1 MLNEVIQ
8 AISLIDTYEA
18 LKDHRE
24 ADAVHLDEL
33 RSMLNQYG
41 LFHKIKDKIGESEAK
56 ATLWWPCV
64 KLEESLWDSIRRFL
78 TTYGYDP
85 EWIYWKKGKAGLRGF
100 DYIDGIPCL
109 FDEIL
114 ITFDGKERMKNPI
127 PVRKDGK
134 CGLVWPD
141 GTATPVTPFKY
152 DLLFRE
158 PHSDYVKYIAMMN
171 DKYGIVD
178 ITGKEVIPCILDDIF
193 ARQDT
198 DSFLP
203 ILKDGKWGIF
213 PDIIASY
220 ILPKFDELDIQSEDY
235 LRARIGTTWGWVT
248 AEGDLSD
255 DKTEA
260 AFGSWAEED
269 K

>member
-1 MLNEVIQ
+1 MFNETIK
-8 AISLIDTYEA
+8 AFPLIDIYEA
-18 LKDHRE
+18 LKNPKK
-24 ADAVHLDEL
+24 ADAAHLDEL

-78 TTYGYDP
+78 DTYGYDP
-85 EWIYWKKGKAGLRGF
+85 EWICWKNGKAGLRGF
-100 DYIDGIPCL
+100 DYVDGIPCL

-114 ITFDGKERMKNPI
+114 ITFDGKERMENPI
-127 PVRKDGK
+127 PVRKNGK
-134 CGLVWPD
+134 CGLVRPD

-158 PHSDYVKYIAMMN
+158 PQTNYVKYIAVM
-171 DKYGIVD
+171 DGKFGIVD
-178 ITGKEVIPCILDDIF
+178 ITGKEVIPCFLDDIF
-193 ARQDT
+193 VRQDP
-198 DSFLP
+198 DGFLP
-203 ILKDGKWGIF
+203 ILKDGKWGIL
-213 PDIIASY
+213 PEHNAY

-235 LRARIGTTWGWVT
+235 LRARIGATWGWVT
-248 AEGDLSD
+248 EEGELTD
-255 DKTEA
+255 DKSEA
-260 AFGSWAEED
+260 EFGSWAEEG